1 MDQQKIGIF
10 MKELR
15 KEKGVTQE
23 QLADFLNT
31 SRRTVSRWE
40 TGSNLP
46 DIDILV
52 ILADYYSVDLR
63 EILNGE
69 RKQAEVDKEVKD
81 TLLKAAE
88 YENEKKTIFNRF
100 INILSAMGVLAGI
113 LHIVMVFIESE
124 NRIFQFVYG
133 ATLGIMFG
141 CTIIGFIMTGM
152 NAAKFREAKLRILGL
167 IRGDNHEKT

>member
-1 MDQQKIGIF
+1 MDQQKIGNF

-81 TLLKAAE
+81 TVLKAAE
-88 YENEKKTIFNRF
+88 YENEKKTIFNKF

-124 NRIFQFVYG
+124 NRIFQFVHG
-133 ATLGIMFG
+133 MTLGIMFG
-141 CTIIGFIMTGM
+141 CTIIGFIMTGK

-167 IRGDNHEKT
+167 IGGDNHEKA